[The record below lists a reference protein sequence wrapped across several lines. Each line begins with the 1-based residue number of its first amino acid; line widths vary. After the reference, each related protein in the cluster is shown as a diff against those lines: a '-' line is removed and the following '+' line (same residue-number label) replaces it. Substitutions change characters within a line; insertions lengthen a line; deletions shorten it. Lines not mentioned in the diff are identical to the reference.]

1 MKTNY
6 NLLLIDANH
15 EQRVKIQQS
24 LDGEQTTVLSAST
37 WEDAVKMVNAE
48 TISGVIFGLGT
59 DPEDCIAATQSFMT
73 AESTQ
78 KPKFIYLTDAEP
90 KENCALSNYSE
101 ITQFVIKRQA
111 DLNHLR
117 SRILNLNAD
126 SQNQLSVAKEE
137 LCEVVESLENYSHEI
152 QDSLR
157 YASLI
162 QQAFL
167 SGEESLCR
175 VVKDSFLINKPKD
188 VIGGDFFWYTVKY
201 NRVIMAVADCTGHG
215 VPGAL
220 LSMIGSNLLN
230 KIVND
235 NNITAP
241 SEILRQ
247 LNRNFQGMVEKS
259 GGNMEFNDGMDI
271 AVVCIDPDK
280 RTVDFAGA
288 GRPMMAYVNG
298 ETIRIK
304 GNVHSICCST
314 PVSVAFV
321 QHTIPFG
328 FNDTFYLAS
337 DGLCDQFGG
346 EENRRLGTRKM
357 IEMMTSVQ
365 HMNQQDQKA
374 FIEMSLKNWS
384 RYERQTDDI
393 MVLGFRPASTI

>member
-6 NLLLIDANH
+6 NILLIDANY
-15 EQRVKIQQS
+15 EQRVKIQES
-24 LDGEQTTVLSAST
+24 LDGEQTSVLSAST

-48 TISGVIFGLGT
+48 TISGIIFGLGT
-59 DPEDCIAATQSFMT
+59 DPEDCIAATQSFM
-73 AESTQ
+73 AADSTQ
-78 KPKFIYLTDAEP
+78 KPQFIYLTDAEP
-90 KENCALSNYSE
+90 LENCALNNYSE

-111 DLNHLR
+111 DLHHLR
-117 SRILNLNAD
+117 SRILNLNAH
-126 SQNQLSVAKEE
+126 SQSELSEAKEE
-137 LCEVVESLENYSHEI
+137 LCGVVESLENYSHEI
-152 QDSLR
+152 KDSLR

-167 SGEESLCR
+167 SGEESLRR

-235 NNITAP
+235 NNVTSP

-288 GRPMMAYVNG
+288 GRPMMAHVNG
-298 ETIRIK
+298 ETMRIK

-314 PVSVAFV
+314 PVSAVFE

-357 IEMMTSVQ
+357 IEIMASVQ

-384 RYERQTDDI
+384 RYVSQTDDI

>member
-6 NLLLIDANH
+6 NLLLIDANY
-15 EQRVKIQQS
+15 EQRVMIQES
-24 LDGEQTTVLSAST
+24 LNGDQTTVLSAST

-48 TISGVIFGLGT
+48 SISGVIFGLGT
-59 DPEDCIAATQSFMT
+59 DPEDCIAATQSFIAT
-73 AESTQ
+73 ESAL
-78 KPKFIYLTDAEP
+78 KPKFIYLTDSEP
-90 KENCALSNYSE
+90 QENCALHNYSE

-111 DLNHLR
+111 DLRHLL
-117 SRILNLNAD
+117 SRILNMNGI
-126 SQNQLSVAKEE
+126 SQCELTSSKEE
-137 LCEVVESLENYSHEI
+137 LCEVVKSLENYSDEI
-152 QDSLR
+152 KDSLR

-167 SGEESLCR
+167 PGEESLRR
-175 VVKDSFLINKPKD
+175 VVNDSFLINKPKN
-188 VIGGDFFWYTVKY
+188 VIGGDFFWFTVKY

-235 NNITAP
+235 NNITSP
-241 SEILRQ
+241 CEILRQ

-259 GGNMEFNDGMDI
+259 GGSMEFNNGMDI

-280 RTVDFAGA
+280 RTVDFSGA
-288 GRPMMAYVNG
+288 GRPMMAFING
-298 ETIRIK
+298 EAMRIK

-314 PVSVAFV
+314 PVSLKFEN
-321 QHTIPFG
+321 HSIPFG

-346 EENRRLGTRKM
+346 EENRRLGTRK
-357 IEMMTSVQ
+357 IIDMMASIQ
-365 HMNQQDQKA
+365 HMNQKDQKA
-374 FIEMSLKNWS
+374 YIEMTLNNWS
-384 RYERQTDDI
+384 RCVSQTDDI